1 MVWKSCPQH
10 PVGGV
15 SLLLALS
22 APLTYLAYAP
32 RLCCHFCWRVTH
44 ANPIC
49 LLALR
54 WWVGGKTKLAYLL
67 KQYYN
72 DDSWVQVQWA
82 RSCDRNQISWSSRQ
96 LQWCWVAGL
105 EISPFVP
112 VFFFFFFFL
121 KFFALASYLVLP
133 CSPKA
138 FPLIAQPNRITTV
151 ISK

>member
-10 PVGGV
+10 PVGAF
-15 SLLLALS
+15 LLLALS

-67 KQYYN
+67 KRYYNTIDEFRYNEHVPLTETRLADLWWRYYN
-72 DDSWVQVQWA
+72 DDSWVEKAIV
-82 RSCDRNQISWSSRQ
+82 
-96 LQWCWVAGL
+96 
-105 EISPFVP
+105 SPKLFVS
-112 VFFFFFFFL
+112 VLFFFFFFFFWIDIIL
-121 KFFALASYLVLP
+121 
-133 CSPKA
+133 CS
-138 FPLIAQPNRITTV
+138 LLWV
-151 ISK
+151 IILFKRSSQWLLSPII